1 MASMASFEEDFLA
14 SLPEYRNSEALRES
28 LRTSSSFAKFKKSR
42 QRLSRNDVAAW
53 AKSGNPSND
62 TNRKNKTEISDAH
75 KSNIRV
81 VTSSEVSSSPK
92 NIGGTKEK
100 LDPLLSPFRLPH
112 VSKLLAISFLLIKS
126 LNLP

>member
-1 MASMASFEEDFLA
+1 MASFEEDFLA
-14 SLPEYRNSEALRES
+14 SLPPEYRNSEALRES
-28 LRTSSSFAKFKKSR
+28 LRTSSSFAKFKESR

-62 TNRKNKTEISDAH
+62 ANRKNKTEISDAH
-75 KSNIRV
+75 KSNISV

-100 LDPLLSPFRLPH
+100 LDPLFKVH
-112 VSKLLAISFLLIKS
+112 
-126 LNLP
+126 